1 MAIELELPVDMD
13 ATTTWTAEPEAA
25 TASTAAAD
33 QAVGLLEAETEPETA
48 DEGSETE
55 GLDGETIPITAETS
69 GQADE
74 TTSQAG
80 ETDNPGAAT
89 VSTDNWS
96 ATITVQKSQPSPQE
110 IAQAAWKQRIRA
122 ISDELAEAALERLEA
137 ESRFKAAKNREKAI
151 VEQLSE
157 VMKEGPRVMPLFD
170 RQPEHPEQ
178 QPGQDAAESVAPDAQ
193 TWAESTQPVVIE
205 LLTDDAWRSVCLTE
219 LNLKPKLQERLEEA
233 GVDTIGRLEDL
244 RGEISQGREKWPKGI
259 GKAKITEIED
269 AVIAWLSKNRDA
281 QVLADAQ
288 SHSQAQVQAETVQDE
303 AAEPSANVEET
314 EFDPCA
320 RAVEL
325 DDLANPADLTNLDPK
340 HPDGRGCWDSGFQAY
355 HQDAKVSE
363 CPYVAGP
370 EADDWIRGWLSA
382 GKDES
387 FLQEQDDQE
396 DRGEVDKPAGN
407 GAGVSLD
414 DL

>member
-55 GLDGETIPITAETS
+55 GLDGETIPITSETTDQVDETS
-69 GQADE
+69 SQVGE
-74 TTSQAG
+74 TAGEVG

-178 QPGQDAAESVAPDAQ
+178 QPGHDAAESVAPDAQ
-193 TWAESTQPVVIE
+193 TWAESGGPVVIE
-205 LLTDDAWRSVCLTE
+205 PLTDDAWRSIHISE
-219 LNLKPKLQERLEEA
+219 LQLKPKLQERLEEA
-233 GVDTIGRLEDL
+233 GIETIGRLEDL
-244 RGEISQGREKWPKGI
+244 RAEISQGREKWPKGI

-281 QVLADAQ
+281 QVLAEAK
-288 SHSQAQVQAETVQDE
+288 AQVQ
-303 AAEPSANVEET
+303 AAEPSANVQES

-340 HPDGRGCWDSGFQAY
+340 HPDGAGYWQSGVDAY
-355 HQDAKVSE
+355 NQDAQVSE

-382 GKDES
+382 GKDER
-387 FLQEQDDQE
+387 FMQEQDDQE

>member
-33 QAVGLLEAETEPETA
+33 QAVGLLEAETDEETMN
-48 DEGSETE
+48 EGREIE
-55 GLDGETIPITAETS
+55 GLDGETIPITAETP
-69 GQADE
+69 GQVNE
-74 TTSQAG
+74 TTSQVG
-80 ETDNPGAAT
+80 ETKPESAT
-89 VSTDNWS
+89 VSADNWS
-96 ATITVQKSQPSPQE
+96 ATIAVQKSQPSTQE

-170 RQPEHPEQ
+170 QPSGHGVEVA
-178 QPGQDAAESVAPDAQ
+178 DSVAPDAQ
-193 TWAESTQPVVIE
+193 TWAESGGPVVIE
-205 LLTDDAWRSVCLTE
+205 PRTDDAWRSVHISE
-219 LNLKPKLQERLEEA
+219 LQLKPKLQERLEEA

-244 RGEISQGREKWPKGI
+244 RAEISQGREKWPKGI

-281 QVLADAQ
+281 QVLAEAK
-288 SHSQAQVQAETVQDE
+288 AQVQAETVQDE

-340 HPDGRGCWDSGFQAY
+340 HPDGAGYWQSGVDAY
-355 HQDAKVSE
+355 NQDAQVSE

-382 GKDES
+382 GKDDQG
-387 FLQEQDDQE
+387 QERSQD
-396 DRGEVDKPAGN
+396 N
-407 GAGVSLD
+407 GKAVSLD

>member
-55 GLDGETIPITAETS
+55 GLDDETIPITSETTDQVDETS
-69 GQADE
+69 SQVGE
-74 TTSQAG
+74 TAGEVG

-122 ISDELAEAALERLEA
+122 ISDELAEAELERLEA

-170 RQPEHPEQ
+170 QPSGH
-178 QPGQDAAESVAPDAQ
+178 GVAVADSVAPDAQ
-193 TWAESTQPVVIE
+193 TWAESGGPVVIE
-205 LLTDDAWRSVCLTE
+205 PRTDDAWRSVHLSE
-219 LNLKPKLQERLEEA
+219 LNLKTKLQERLEEA
-233 GVDTIGRLEDL
+233 GIETIGRLEDL
-244 RGEISQGREKWPKGI
+244 RAEISQGREKWPKGI

-288 SHSQAQVQAETVQDE
+288 ANSQAQVQVETGQDGE
-303 AAEPSANVEET
+303 S

-320 RAVEL
+320 RAVEI
-325 DDLANPADLTNLDPK
+325 DDLANQADLTNLDPK
-340 HPDGRGCWDSGFQAY
+340 HPDGAGYWQSGVDAY
-355 HQDAKVSE
+355 NQDAQVSE

-382 GKDES
+382 GKDDQG
-387 FLQEQDDQE
+387 QERSQD
-396 DRGEVDKPAGN
+396 N
-407 GAGVSLD
+407 GKAVSLD

>member
-55 GLDGETIPITAETS
+55 GLDGETIPITSETTDQVDETS
-69 GQADE
+69 SQVGE
-74 TTSQAG
+74 TAGEVG

-170 RQPEHPEQ
+170 QPSGH
-178 QPGQDAAESVAPDAQ
+178 GVAVADSVAPDAQ
-193 TWAESTQPVVIE
+193 TWAESGGPVVIE
-205 LLTDDAWRSVCLTE
+205 PRTDDAWRSVHLSE
-219 LNLKPKLQERLEEA
+219 LNLKTKLQERLEEA
-233 GVDTIGRLEDL
+233 GIETIGRLEDL
-244 RGEISQGREKWPKGI
+244 RAEISQGREKWPKGI

-288 SHSQAQVQAETVQDE
+288 ANSQAQVQVETGQDGE
-303 AAEPSANVEET
+303 S

-320 RAVEL
+320 RAVEI
-325 DDLANPADLTNLDPK
+325 DDLANQADLTNLDPK
-340 HPDGRGCWDSGFQAY
+340 HPDGAGYWQSGVDAY
-355 HQDAKVSE
+355 NQDAQVSE

-382 GKDES
+382 GKDDQG
-387 FLQEQDDQE
+387 QERSQD
-396 DRGEVDKPAGN
+396 N
-407 GAGVSLD
+407 GKAVSLD

>member
-55 GLDGETIPITAETS
+55 GLDGETIPITSETTDQVDETS
-69 GQADE
+69 SQVGE
-74 TTSQAG
+74 TAGEVG

-170 RQPEHPEQ
+170 QPSGH
-178 QPGQDAAESVAPDAQ
+178 GVAVADSVAPDAQ
-193 TWAESTQPVVIE
+193 TWAESGGPVVIE
-205 LLTDDAWRSVCLTE
+205 PRTDDAWRSVHLSE
-219 LNLKPKLQERLEEA
+219 LNLKTKLQERLEEA
-233 GVDTIGRLEDL
+233 GIETIGRLEDL
-244 RGEISQGREKWPKGI
+244 RAEISQGREKWPKGI

-288 SHSQAQVQAETVQDE
+288 ANSQAQVQVETGQDGE
-303 AAEPSANVEET
+303 S

-320 RAVEL
+320 RAVEI
-325 DDLANPADLTNLDPK
+325 DDLANQADRTN
-340 HPDGRGCWDSGFQAY
+340 DS
-355 HQDAKVSE
+355 V
-363 CPYVAGP
+363 
-370 EADDWIRGWLSA
+370 
-382 GKDES
+382 
-387 FLQEQDDQE
+387 
-396 DRGEVDKPAGN
+396 
-407 GAGVSLD
+407 
-414 DL
+414 

>member
-1 MAIELELPVDMD
+1 MMAIELEIPADMEGFGTETSESS
-13 ATTTWTAEPEAA
+13 AG
-25 TASTAAAD
+25 AD
-33 QAVGLLEAETEPETA
+33 QAVALLEAETPT
-48 DEGSETE
+48 DETE
-55 GLDGETIPITAETS
+55 TTIQNQEDIVQELETISQESEAIVQDSEPASQPVTHLGETVVV
-69 GQADE
+69 
-74 TTSQAG
+74 
-80 ETDNPGAAT
+80 NPP
-89 VSTDNWS
+89 
-96 ATITVQKSQPSPQE
+96 KPSPQE

-170 RQPEHPEQ
+170 QPSGH
-178 QPGQDAAESVAPDAQ
+178 GVAVADSVAPDAQ
-193 TWAESTQPVVIE
+193 TWAESGGPVVIE
-205 LLTDDAWRSVCLTE
+205 PRTDDAWRSVHLSE
-219 LNLKPKLQERLEEA
+219 LNLKTKLQERLEEA
-233 GVDTIGRLEDL
+233 GIETIGRLEDL
-244 RGEISQGREKWPKGI
+244 RAEISQGREKWPKGI

-288 SHSQAQVQAETVQDE
+288 ANSQAQVQVETGQDGE
-303 AAEPSANVEET
+303 S

-320 RAVEL
+320 RAVEI
-325 DDLANPADLTNLDPK
+325 DDLANQADLTNLDPK
-340 HPDGRGCWDSGFQAY
+340 HPDGAGYWQSGVDAY
-355 HQDAKVSE
+355 NQDAQVSE

-382 GKDES
+382 GKDDQG
-387 FLQEQDDQE
+387 QERSQD
-396 DRGEVDKPAGN
+396 N
-407 GAGVSLD
+407 GKAVSLD

>member
-55 GLDGETIPITAETS
+55 GLDGETIPITSETTDQVDETS
-69 GQADE
+69 SQVDE
-74 TTSQAG
+74 TTCQAG
-80 ETDNPGAAT
+80 ETEKPEAAT
-89 VSTDNWS
+89 VYADNWS

-170 RQPEHPEQ
+170 RQPEQ
-178 QPGQDAAESVAPDAQ
+178 QLSGQDAAESVAPDAQ

-205 LLTDDAWRSVCLTE
+205 PRTDDAWRSVHISE
-219 LNLKPKLQERLEEA
+219 LQLKPKLQERLEEA

-244 RGEISQGREKWPKGI
+244 RADISQGREKWPKGI

-288 SHSQAQVQAETVQDE
+288 ANSQVQVQVETGQDGE
-303 AAEPSANVEET
+303 S

-320 RAVEL
+320 RAVEI
-325 DDLANPADLTNLDPK
+325 DDLANQADLTNLDPK
-340 HPDGRGCWDSGFQAY
+340 HPDGAGYWQSGVDAY
-355 HQDAKVSE
+355 NQDAQVSE

-382 GKDES
+382 GKDDQG
-387 FLQEQDDQE
+387 QERSQD
-396 DRGEVDKPAGN
+396 N
-407 GAGVSLD
+407 GKAVSLD

>member
-1 MAIELELPVDMD
+1 MAIELELPADMD

-33 QAVGLLEAETEPETA
+33 QAVGLLEAETEPEA
-48 DEGSETE
+48 MEEGREIE
-55 GLDGETIPITAETS
+55 GLDGETISIAPAESNS
-69 GQADE
+69 GSHVIRE
-74 TTSQAG
+74 TLG
-80 ETDNPGAAT
+80 G
-89 VSTDNWS
+89 V
-96 ATITVQKSQPSPQE
+96 TIAIDPPKPSPQE
-110 IAQAAWKQRIRA
+110 ISQAAWKQRIRA

-137 ESRFKAAKNREKAI
+137 ESRYKAAKNREKAI

-157 VMKEGPRVMPLFD
+157 VMKEGPRVVPLFD
-170 RQPEHPEQ
+170 RQPDQ
-178 QPGQDAAESVAPDAQ
+178 QPSGQAAADSVAPDAQ
-193 TWAESTQPVVIE
+193 TWAESGGHVVIE
-205 LLTDDAWRSVCLTE
+205 PLTDDAWRSVHIAE

-233 GVDTIGRLEDL
+233 GCDTIGRLEDL

-269 AVIAWLSKNRDA
+269 ALEAWFRKNRDA
-281 QVLADAQ
+281 AVFAEAQAKAATTALETLADFTER
-288 SHSQAQVQAETVQDE
+288 S
-303 AAEPSANVEET
+303 EEIA

-325 DDLANPADLTNLDPK
+325 DDDIENLDPR
-340 HPDGRGCWDSGFQAY
+340 HPEGVGFWESGFQAY
-355 HQDAKVSE
+355 NQNAQVSE

-382 GKDES
+382 GKDDGGS
-387 FLQEQDDQE
+387 VTIKQQDQS
-396 DRGEVDKPAGN
+396 
-407 GAGVSLD
+407 VSLD